1 MPQRYDLVEDPHAAQ
16 SLRLMRQATANFL
29 RLLSSLDADAMQ
41 EPSEIPTWRRSH
53 LVAYLGTKAR
63 KLAETAE
70 SLRREEFPLPD
81 LEVPTSEID
90 IQATLPRIAL
100 HNFFRHS
107 AVHLDVELR
116 DLPPWG
122 WTTKVRG
129 PTNPTTVR
137 VLIQQRAE
145 ELWWAAV
152 LLRAGQ
158 SASALPSEIRQRG
171 NPIQKP

>member
-1 MPQRYDLVEDPHAAQ
+1 
-16 SLRLMRQATANFL
+16 MRQATANFL

-53 LVAYLGTKAR
+53 LVAYLGAQAR
-63 KLAETAE
+63 RLAETAE
-70 SLRREEFPLPD
+70 SLRNEEFPLPD
-81 LEVPTSEID
+81 LDAPTAEID

-107 AVHLDVELR
+107 AVHLDAELR
-116 DLPPWG
+116 DLPPQG
-122 WTTKVRG
+122 WTAEVPG
-129 PTNPTTVR
+129 QTNLTTIS

-152 LLRAGQ
+152 FLRAGQ
-158 SASALPSEIRQRG
+158 STSALPTEVRQRG
-171 NPIQKP
+171 NTMQDSDWLTGRTRP